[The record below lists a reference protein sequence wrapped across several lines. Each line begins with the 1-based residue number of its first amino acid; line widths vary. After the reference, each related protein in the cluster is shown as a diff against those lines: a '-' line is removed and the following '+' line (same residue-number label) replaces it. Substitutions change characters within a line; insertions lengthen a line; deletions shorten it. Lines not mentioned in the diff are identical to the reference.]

1 LAVFC
6 GKIYTRYHAQM
17 NPAPVLEYVARQ
29 LKRNR
34 SVELIV
40 LQQLMQSMAGVNPE
54 TNLNDAQL
62 QALAGGEMLRKQTLK
77 AFRDKRAEDTDET
90 MRTLTNT
97 LANEKLA
104 AQLLILIAQE
114 RQTSIFR
121 IEESSAPLKVLANL
135 FDEIHVVLSQYLDLM
150 KLGFTPER
158 FEEVV
163 PSVGDL
169 VQKYGIEPS
178 VAWWIYRL
186 GLRSRMSRSATE
198 TEDVEMKDIPAEP
211 TTDATPVAKSHCHPV
226 LEKMVDEIKPILP
239 EAVWAKLSISFYITF
254 WQLEIHDIFVPIEAY
269 GAEQKRIM
277 SAVETNKNDR
287 SDMSIAG
294 QERRKIRGQQL
305 QNDLDLLNAEVK
317 NHMKHH
323 QAIRRRL
330 TAEKEMW
337 FRDDRFNQREIT
349 DAVIEHCLF
358 PRVMISPNDA
368 SFCSRFIR
376 EVHRMGT
383 PKFHTIGVYDAIF
396 GRGLSTVIFICTQ
409 REAEN
414 YGRFLKEIL
423 QDLHAWHAD
432 RNVYEKEA
440 HGTNKGLVGFFVKG
454 QPFDYEDFRKIL
466 YKWHKT
472 LHTAVKNCLSSKEY
486 MHIRNAIVVLKHVV
500 DYFPAVDWIGR
511 TVVEKVEDLV
521 KSEKREDLKIAAMT
535 LLGMLKKKEKDW
547 MIVAA
552 FQKSEAVAPGMMK
565 PSPTPLA
572 DNGKPSSPVP
582 PPPQQQINQ
591 QPQQQPQQPPP
602 PPQPQQTSRPPS
614 ALAKEFRP
622 MATRYVTHPIEVIN
636 MDES

>member
-1 LAVFC
+1 
-6 GKIYTRYHAQM
+6 M

-62 QALAGGEMLRKQTLK
+62 QALAGGEILRKQTLK

-97 LANEKLA
+97 LANENLA

-135 FDEIHVVLSQYLDLM
+135 FDEIHIVLSQYLDLM
-150 KLGFTPER
+150 KLCFTPER

-163 PSVGDL
+163 PSVGEL
-169 VQKYGIEPS
+169 IQKYGIEPS
-178 VAWWIYRL
+178 VAWWIYRI
-186 GLRSRMSRSATE
+186 GLKSRMSRTAPE
-198 TEDVEMKDIPAEP
+198 AEDVEMRDVATEPAAI
-211 TTDATPVAKSHCHPV
+211 DAAPVTKSPWHPV
-226 LEKMVDEIKPILP
+226 LEKMVDEIRPILP
-239 EAVWAKLSISFYITF
+239 EAVWTKLSISFYITF

-277 SAVETNKNDR
+277 SAVEINKNDR
-287 SDMSIAG
+287 SDISLAG

-305 QNDLDLLNAEVK
+305 QNALDLLNAEVK

-337 FRDDRFNQREIT
+337 FKDDRFNQREIT
-349 DAVIEHCLF
+349 DAVIQHCIF

-423 QDLHAWHAD
+423 QDLHAWHSD
-432 RNVYEKEA
+432 RNIYEKEA
-440 HGTNKGLVGFFVKG
+440 YGTNKGLVGFFVKG

-511 TVVEKVEDLV
+511 TMVEKVEDLA

-565 PSPTPLA
+565 PSPTPLP
-572 DNGKPSSPVP
+572 DNGKPASPVH
-582 PPPQQQINQ
+582 
-591 QPQQQPQQPPP
+591 QPQQQPQPQQQNNQQSQQQPQQPQQPPAP
-602 PPQPQQTSRPPS
+602 PPQPHTPRPPS

-622 MATRYVTHPIEVIN
+622 MSTRYVSHPIEAVN
-636 MDES
+636 MSDEC